1 MILPPPTPNIYIFKK
16 IKGVERFFW
25 IAMGIVLWMTSC
37 EQGGTTEK
45 LAGFEVF
52 CEMVSSG
59 AKPIALSHPMDSAT
73 ADVLWDTFEAL
84 ARKYEVA
91 IYREDDF
98 PQTALFPPALTKGKT
113 VILIYNGNRLTQYQQ
128 LKSDIQTNREKSRE
142 DQEALARR
150 FGRLLGYD
158 AEGINGLL
166 SKTIGHR
173 TLASFGVLSQT
184 THLYHEDLEKA
195 RRFYGQTLGLESIDS
210 LRFQISQ
217 DAYIELHPLDNAH
230 PKDQPKS
237 TAIALLTDQLPGWY
251 ALLQERGVPI
261 KYPYKPKTG
270 GAHDGFVAIDPEG
283 YLLEFE
289 MFKQHPENER
299 FMATLDDAPEI
310 PAGEEGLH
318 FYGSIT
324 WTYHKDLLK
333 MQQFYQEVLG
343 FTLVADQGWT
353 KIYQTAPY
361 SYIGLV
367 DECRGMEDYAE
378 SKAVE
383 LEWRIENSG
392 SLHSYAIEN
401 WGSYHYEEYAFYG
414 PEHYRYLLPAGD

>member
-1 MILPPPTPNIYIFKK
+1 MKKYSWFISLILIT
-16 IKGVERFFW
+16 
-25 IAMGIVLWMTSC
+25 IVSC
-37 EQGGTTEK
+37 ENPDTST
-45 LAGFEVF
+45 LASFEVF

-59 AKPIALSHPMDSAT
+59 AKPIALSHPMDSAS
-73 ADVLWDTFEAL
+73 ADALWDAFGAL

-91 IYREDDF
+91 LYREDDF
-98 PQTALFPPALTKGKT
+98 PQTALFPPSLTKGKT
-113 VILIYNGNRLTQYQQ
+113 VILIYTGNRLTQYQQ
-128 LKSDIQTNREKSRE
+128 LKSDIQTNTEKSQE

-158 AEGINGLL
+158 TEGINGLL

-184 THLYHEDLEKA
+184 THLYHEDLGKA
-195 RRFYGQTLGLESIDS
+195 RRFYGHTLGLQSSDS

-217 DAYIELHPLDNAH
+217 DAYIELHPLDEAH
-230 PKDQPKS
+230 PKGQPKS

-251 ALLQERGVPI
+251 ELMQERGVPI

-289 MFKQHPENER
+289 EFKQHPENEL
-299 FMATLDDAPEI
+299 FMTSLSDAARI
-310 PAGEEGLH
+310 PVAEGNLN
-318 FYGSIT
+318 FFGSIT

-333 MQQFYQEVLG
+333 MQQFYEEELG

-353 KIYQTAPY
+353 KIYQTAPN
-361 SYIGLV
+361 SYVGLV
-367 DECRGMEDYAE
+367 DECRGMENYSE
-378 SKAVE
+378 TKAVE
-383 LEWRIENSG
+383 LQWQISNGAALQAYAEDNWTEYLY
-392 SLHSYAIEN
+392 LHDTLN
-401 WGSYHYEEYAFYG
+401 G
-414 PEHYRYLLPAGD
+414 PELYRYIVKPSN

>member
-1 MILPPPTPNIYIFKK
+1 MKQFYWMAMALLL
-16 IKGVERFFW
+16 W
-25 IAMGIVLWMTSC
+25 ITSC
-37 EQGGTTEK
+37 ENGDTSEK

-59 AKPIALSHPMDSAT
+59 AKPIALSHPMDSAS
-73 ADVLWDTFEAL
+73 ADALWDAFEAL
-84 ARKYEVA
+84 ARQYEVA
-91 IYREDDF
+91 LYREDDF
-98 PQTALFPPALTKGKT
+98 PQTALFPPSLTEGKT
-113 VILIYNGNRLTQYQQ
+113 VILIYTRNRLTQYEQ
-128 LKSDIQTNREKSRE
+128 LKSDIRANSEKAPE
-142 DQEALARR
+142 AQEALARR

-158 AEGINGLL
+158 TEGINGLL

-184 THLYHEDLEKA
+184 THLYYEDLEKA
-195 RRFYGQTLGLESIDS
+195 QNFYGNTLGLQSSDS

-217 DAYIELHPLDNAH
+217 DAYIELHPQDDAH

-237 TAIALLTDQLPGWY
+237 TAIALLTDQLPEWY
-251 ALLQERGVPI
+251 ALMQERGVPI
-261 KYPYKPKTG
+261 KYTYKPKTG
-270 GAHDGFVAIDPEG
+270 GAHDGFVAVDPEG

-299 FMATLDDAPEI
+299 LIATLSDAPEI
-310 PAGEEGLH
+310 HTGGGGLH

-324 WTYHKDLLK
+324 WTYHQDLLK

-353 KIYQTAPY
+353 RIYQTAPY

-367 DECRGMEDYAE
+367 DECRGMEDFAE

-392 SLHSYAIEN
+392 AFDTYADEN
-401 WGSYHYEEYAFYG
+401 WGDYQYKGYAFYG
-414 PEHYRYLLPAGD
+414 PEHYRYVLPAGD

>member
-1 MILPPPTPNIYIFKK
+1 MKRFLWITIGILLFI
-16 IKGVERFFW
+16 
-25 IAMGIVLWMTSC
+25 TSC
-37 EQGGTTEK
+37 AEEDTAAK

-52 CEMVSSG
+52 CEMVSGG
-59 AKPIALSHPMDSAT
+59 AKPIALSHPMNSAS
-73 ADVLWDTFEAL
+73 ADALWDAFEAIAQRYDVSL
-84 ARKYEVA
+84 
-91 IYREDDF
+91 YREDDF
-98 PQTALFPPALTKGKT
+98 PQTALFPPSLTEGKT
-113 VILIYNGNRLTQYQQ
+113 VILMYTGNRLTQYQQ
-128 LKSDIQTNREKSRE
+128 LKSDIGLKPANDPKNS
-142 DQEALARR
+142 EALARR

-158 AEGINGLL
+158 TKGINGLL

-184 THLYHEDLEKA
+184 THLYYEDLEKA
-195 RRFYGQTLGLESIDS
+195 QQFYRHTLGLQSTDS

-217 DAYIELHPLDNAH
+217 DAFIELHPQDTAH

-237 TAIALLTDQLPGWY
+237 TAIALLTDQLPEWY
-251 ALLQERGVPI
+251 ALMQEREVPI
-261 KYPYKPKTG
+261 KYPYKPKAG

-299 FMATLDDAPEI
+299 FIATLADAPEI
-310 PAGEEGLH
+310 PAGGEGLH

-324 WTYHKDLLK
+324 WTYHQDMLK
-333 MQQFYQEVLG
+333 MQQFYEEVLG

-367 DECRGMEDYAE
+367 DECRGMEDYAD

-392 SLHSYAIEN
+392 GLDTYANKN
-401 WGSYHYEEYAFYG
+401 WGAYKYKENALYG
-414 PEHYRYLLPAGD
+414 PEHYRYMIPAGD